1 MIYLGNQ
8 KIDELHMGGSKI
20 SEAYLGSQLV
30 YSAKPNGFTFT
41 PIATTSSYR
50 LNGTNKSLSNLTP
63 NQPNF
68 IQIDVD
74 VTSCRMMFKDTY
86 LKGTLDL
93 STLNTSKVTD
103 FTYMFYQSSTMAS
116 LIATRMDMSKATSFE
131 SMFYDC
137 SSLNHI
143 KCKQAF
149 KDWCW
154 ANQDTI
160 SLPDKMRSG
169 GSGTWGIVG

>member
-8 KIDELHMGGSKI
+8 KIDELYMGGSKI
-20 SEAYLGSQLV
+20 NEAYLGSQLV

-50 LNGTNKSLSNLTP
+50 LNGNNKNLSGLTP

-74 VTSCRMMFKDTY
+74 ITTCRQMFSPTY
-86 LKGTLDL
+86 MKGTLDL
-93 STLNTSKVTD
+93 STLNTSRVTD
-103 FTYMFYQSSTMAS
+103 FSQMFYNAGTLAS
-116 LIATRMDMSKATSFE
+116 LIATRMDMSKATSFG
-131 SMFYDC
+131 SMFYNC

-143 KCKQAF
+143 KCRQAF

-154 ANQDTI
+154 TNQDTI
-160 SLPDKMRSG
+160 SLPDAMRSG
-169 GSGTWGIVG
+169 GSGTWEIVG